1 MTHSLRSIHYTGP
14 VIAFQRTEGPDG
26 VDDLSLFWT
35 RRLSLTTR
43 ILAVNIF
50 ALAILAGSF
59 FYLDSYREQLIDER
73 MDQARQQAWV
83 VAETLADDPG
93 SGVSSD
99 RIGRLIAKIARR
111 TETRIRVYGADG
123 TKRYDSF
130 RIMSPSF
137 ELRDP
142 EEETWKKNVARSL
155 DRMIEWIVGAPAV
168 EDYVEPAQ
176 DRAKAWPE
184 LLAAM
189 QSDHAISKQRHAPD
203 RTPLISAAAP
213 ISAGTGGLLVTENAR
228 DITRIVRDQRAWLAF
243 IIIAVTAVSVLLSLF
258 LARTIV
264 KPLRRLAVAAVR
276 VRLGRAREV
285 VVPRLPK
292 RRDEIGML
300 ARALSDMSLALRD
313 RIDATENFAADV
325 SHEIKNPLASLRS
338 ALEGL
343 ESVSDPGLRQQLI
356 DIASSDV
363 QRLDRLITDISEVS
377 RVDAQLSRT
386 KFEPVDLGEMIEN
399 LLAAREQRSANKGR
413 HIAFARPRRGVATVQ
428 GEALR
433 LERVIGNLL
442 DNAVSFSPIDALI
455 EIVATRVRDTVHI
468 RITDSG
474 PGVPESEREAIFR
487 RFHSVRPDGEDF
499 GRHSGLGL
507 AIARTI
513 IEAHNGKLTV
523 CDRDNG
529 ENGACFRMTLPA
541 AFAEDL

>member
-1 MTHSLRSIHYTGP
+1 M
-14 VIAFQRTEGPDG
+14 V
-26 VDDLSLFWT
+26 
-35 RRLSLTTR
+35 
-43 ILAVNIF
+43 
-50 ALAILAGSF
+50 
-59 FYLDSYREQLIDER
+59 
-73 MDQARQQAWV
+73 QARQQAWV
-83 VAETLADDPG
+83 IAEILAEQPRGKADA
-93 SGVSSD
+93 S
-99 RIGRLIAKIARR
+99 RIANLITNIGRR
-111 TETRIRVYGADG
+111 TEMRIRIYGANG
-123 TKRYDSF
+123 AKRYDSF
-130 RIMSPSF
+130 QMAVPSYQ
-137 ELRDP
+137 LRDP
-142 EEETWKKNVARSL
+142 AAEPWKKDVARGL
-155 DRMIEWIVGAPAV
+155 DRMIEWIVGAPDIG
-168 EDYVEPAQ
+168 DYVEPAE
-176 DRAKAWPE
+176 DRVVSWPE
-184 LLAAM
+184 LQQALA
-189 QSDHAISKQRHAPD
+189 SDTATTGVRHAPD

-213 ISAGTGGLLVTENAR
+213 IRTGGGVLLTENAR

-243 IIIAVTAVSVLLSLF
+243 IIVVVTTVSVLLSLF

-264 KPLRRLAVAAVR
+264 TPLRRLAVSAVR

-285 VVPRLPK
+285 VVPRLPE

-338 ALEGL
+338 ALESL
-343 ESVSDPGLRQQLI
+343 ETVKDPDLRQQLL

-399 LLAAREQRSANKGR
+399 LLAAREQRQANKGR
-413 HIAFARPRRGVATVQ
+413 HIAFARPRRGVATVL
-428 GEALR
+428 GEAIR

-442 DNAVSFSPIDALI
+442 DNAVSFSPQDALI

-468 RITDSG
+468 RVTDSG

-487 RFHSVRPDGEDF
+487 RFHSVRPDEEDF

-513 IEAHNGKLTV
+513 IEGHNGKLTV
-523 CDRDNG
+523 CDRDDG
-529 ENGACFRMTLPA
+529 QPGACFRITLPA
-541 AFAEDL
+541 AIPEKR